1 MTENYFFKRLITT
14 LHVCMYTKETWRINS
29 IKCKNW
35 RHFGGLCWFFKI
47 GFLFMHIIKSR
58 PLIYLA
64 LFLLSC
70 SDLENLVNKSQKK
83 NHEKYSFFKSMPQ
96 CRWKIP
102 HRIQKSSVYLYKH
115 VCAYTYMYIQLVVY
129 WNDKFR
135 KSQDCAGG
143 DPNSLIR
150 LCNLHTKTCCSWPM
164 ENICFVRIL
173 LKIQESLAGHLVPV
187 YHAACQSQT
196 SIQMLRIRIKGK
208 TLKANLWEMSLLRSQ

>member
-14 LHVCMYTKETWRINS
+14 LHVCMYTKETLRINS

-58 PLIYLA
+58 PLIYFGIIFA
-64 LFLLSC
+64 ILLWFG
-70 SDLENLVNKSQKK
+70 KFSQKK
-83 NHEKYSFFKSMPQ
+83 PKKKSWKVFFFKSMPQ
-96 CRWKIP
+96 WRWKIP

-115 VCAYTYMYIQLVVY
+115 VCTYTYMYIQLVVY
-129 WNDKFR
+129 WNDKFQ

-143 DPNSLIR
+143 DPNSLIW

-173 LKIQESLAGHLVPV
+173 LKIQESLAGHLVP
-187 YHAACQSQT
+187 CCLPKSD
-196 SIQMLRIRIKGK
+196 
-208 TLKANLWEMSLLRSQ
+208 